1 MLLSASGKGINKH
14 EHEASSKDCKHR
26 KRRAVS
32 CELSP
37 RFTLQPSPHEGRRS
51 ASSVSFSNNLQP

>member
-1 MLLSASGKGINKH
+1 MLLSASGKGIN

-26 KRRAVS
+26 KRRAES